1 MKDAH
6 VDDNLDEHNKYEDFM
21 KKQLTLFKNNNCLDN
36 RNKNIYIKLD
46 NEDCKESQKSKQQI
60 INGKKMTKIKLPI
73 VDRQTNTERKK
84 KIIFNNN
91 LIKAEED
98 INIKSSNK
106 SNHNNILN
114 CFSIQNFITLKNK
127 DNNIDS
133 SEEEIPF
140 KKHKKVKILLK
151 DKNKIDQDPND
162 EVKEIEEIN
171 MDEINIGGIKK
182 DEFINFEKETSD
194 YSFQTNSPSSK
205 IEIVLKSILNDFT
218 IIDKKENEVNYKC
231 QKIDDKGEK
240 IIFNIQ
246 IINENDNSNVL
257 TWKLENGDL
266 NSFEELFYM
275 IKNIFNLS

>member
-1 MKDAH
+1 
-6 VDDNLDEHNKYEDFM
+6 M
-21 KKQLTLFKNNNCLDN
+21 KKQLTLCNNNNCLDN
-36 RNKNIYIKLD
+36 RNKNVYIKLD
-46 NEDCKESQKSKQQI
+46 NEDNEESKQQI
-60 INGKKMTKIKLPI
+60 INGKKLIKKKLPSTE
-73 VDRQTNTERKK
+73 RQNNTEKKK

-91 LIKAEED
+91 LLKGEED

-114 CFSIQNFITLKNK
+114 CFSIKNFIPLENI

-133 SEEEIPF
+133 SEEDIPF
-140 KKHKKVKILLK
+140 TKHKKVKILLK
-151 DKNKIDQDPND
+151 DRNNIDQDPNE

-171 MDEINIGGIKK
+171 LDGIKK
-182 DEFINFEKETSD
+182 EEFINFEREISG
-194 YSFQTNSPSSK
+194 YSFQTDSSTSK

-218 IIDKKENEVNYKC
+218 IIDKNENKINYKC

-246 IINENDNSNVL
+246 IVNENENSNVL
-257 TWKLENGDL
+257 TWKLESGDS

-275 IKNIFNLS
+275 IKNIFHLS